1 MKNKNLA
8 PILKS
13 NIDQNSSQFLENK
26 EVMLNKLEFLDG
38 LLDQVELGGGK
49 HHHERLAKRGKMPV
63 RERVM
68 KVLDPDTPFLEISPF
83 AAYGTDYTVGG
94 GCVSG
99 VGVIAGVECVVFA
112 NDPSVKAGAMT
123 VYVGEK
129 WARAIEIA
137 RVNQIPFISFVESA
151 GGDLSMG
158 TGSKSGQAPIA
169 PTLHTTHFA
178 ATGRFFYEMTELSKL
193 RIPVISVVFGSS
205 TAGGAYQPGMSD
217 YNIFIKDQSKVFLA
231 GPPLVKMATGE
242 ESDDETLG
250 GAKMHSETSGLSDY
264 LAEDEMDALR
274 ICREIVSHLNWEK
287 KGLGPIK
294 ESKSPKYDQD
304 DLLGLISE
312 DLKSPVDIREIISRV
327 TDGSQFEE
335 FKPLYGQTMICGW
348 ACIHGYQ
355 VGVLGNNGPIYPE
368 CAEKAASFIQLCNK
382 RDIPLIFL
390 QNVTGFLVGKD
401 FERQAIIKKGSQM
414 INAVSNSTVP
424 HITIIVGASYGA
436 GTYAMSGRAYNN
448 RFTFLWPT
456 AKIAV
461 MGPEQ
466 IAGVM
471 SIVRKAKAMRTG
483 EKFDEKAASF
493 IQLCNKRDIPLIFLQ
508 NVTGFLVGKDFERQA
523 IIKKGS
529 QMINA
534 VSNSTV
540 PHITIIVGA
549 SYGAGTYAMSG
560 RAYNNRFTFLWPTAK
575 IAVMGP
581 EQIAGVMS
589 IVRKAKA
596 MRTGEKFDEKADAEI
611 VKMVEDAAERMSHA
625 LVASSMLTDDGIIDP
640 RDTRKIIAFCL
651 SICNNTPIEGA
662 KEYGVFRL

>member
-8 PILKS
+8 PVLKS
-13 NIDQNSSQFLENK
+13 NIDQSSSQFQENK
-26 EVMLNKLEFLDG
+26 EVMLNKLEFLDD
-38 LLDQVELGGGK
+38 LLDQVEIGGGK
-49 HHHERLAKRGKMPV
+49 HHHERLAKKGKMPV

-274 ICREIVSHLNWEK
+274 ICREVVSHLNWEK
-287 KGLGPIK
+287 KGIGPIK

-483 EKFDEKAASF
+483 EKFDEKA
-493 IQLCNKRDIPLIFLQ
+493 
-508 NVTGFLVGKDFERQA
+508 
-523 IIKKGS
+523 
-529 QMINA
+529 
-534 VSNSTV
+534 
-540 PHITIIVGA
+540 
-549 SYGAGTYAMSG
+549 
-560 RAYNNRFTFLWPTAK
+560 
-575 IAVMGP
+575 
-581 EQIAGVMS
+581 
-589 IVRKAKA
+589 
-596 MRTGEKFDEKADAEI
+596 DAEI

-640 RDTRKIIAFCL
+640 RDTRDVIGFCL
-651 SICNNTPIEGA
+651 SIVSNNVIEGA